1 MDNRDQQFQ
10 QLVTELGAGIARVA
24 GTYTRSDAERED
36 LLQDIWLAVWR
47 ALPGFRGE
55 SSLKTFVYRIAHNR
69 SVSELVRRKPPHEIA
84 DPDIL
89 LDEAPGP
96 AAQWEA
102 ERQSARLVE
111 AVRRLP
117 LGLRQVVS
125 LRLEGLGYTEI
136 SEIIGISES
145 NVAVRLNRARKQL
158 ATWLGEAA

>member
-10 QLVTELGAGIARVA
+10 QLVAEHGAGISRVA
-24 GTYTRSDAERED
+24 GTYARNNAERED
-36 LLQDIWLAVWR
+36 LLQDIWLAIWR

-55 SSLKTFVYRIAHNR
+55 ASLKTFVYRIAHNR
-69 SVSELVRRKPPHEIA
+69 SVSELVRRKPADATA
-84 DPDIL
+84 DPTVII
-89 LDEAPGP
+89 DEAPGP
-96 AAQWEA
+96 AAQLEA
-102 ERQSARLVE
+102 ERQAARLVD

-125 LRLEGLGYTEI
+125 LRLEGLSYSEI

-158 ATWLGEAA
+158 AARLGETP